1 MSFWE
6 QLWYQIGLSPAQA
19 LGVVIATV
27 VIYLLISVIIQLWGR
42 RIYANHSATGL
53 AVTLVV
59 GSISARAML
68 GNSPTLFGWFIAIS
82 IVLVLESILGM
93 RFALGWRRRPRQ
105 AVIIY
110 ARGRFDEALLR
121 RYHLSRSQVRSSLR
135 EKGLASLEGVGLI
148 LLEPSG
154 HLSVLKEGAALVG
167 ELAQDIRDP
176 EGLL

>member
-1 MSFWE
+1 MSFWQ
-6 QLWYQIGLSPAQA
+6 QLWNQIGLSPAQA

-42 RIYANHSATGL
+42 RIYANRSSTGL

-82 IVLVLESILGM
+82 IVLVLESILGL
-93 RFALGWRRRPRQ
+93 RFTMGWRKRPRQ

-110 ARGRFDEALLR
+110 ARGRFDEALLG
-121 RYHLSRSQVRSSLR
+121 RYHLSRPQICSILR

-154 HLSVLKEGAALVG
+154 HLSVLKAGRVEG
-167 ELAQDIRDP
+167 ELAKDIRDP
-176 EGLL
+176 QGLL